1 MRRFWKELREITQV
15 LAGMA
20 LLVTLALYI
29 YAIEREN
36 QQLRQMYIDLR
47 KDALAGKVK

>member
-1 MRRFWKELREITQV
+1 MRRFWKELREIAQV
-15 LAGMA
+15 LGGVAV
-20 LLVTLALYI
+20 LLILALYV

-47 KDALAGKVK
+47 RDVLAGKVK

>member
-1 MRRFWKELREITQV
+1 MRRFWRELREIAQV

-20 LLVTLALYI
+20 LLLMLALYI
-29 YAIEREN
+29 QAIEREN

-47 KDALAGKVK
+47 RDVIAGKVK